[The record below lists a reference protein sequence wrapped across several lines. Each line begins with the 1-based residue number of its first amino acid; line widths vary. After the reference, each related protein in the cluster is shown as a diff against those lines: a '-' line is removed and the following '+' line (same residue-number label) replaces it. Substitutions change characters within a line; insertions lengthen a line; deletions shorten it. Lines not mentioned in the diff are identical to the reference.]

1 MIRNGPFRAMTRSV
15 PSIQNCIN
23 SFRALSWF
31 AGILLVLFASALS
44 TSGQAMHFTRTIWR
58 SRDGLPENGVQ
69 ALAQDRDGYLWVGTS
84 GGLSRFDGAR
94 FSPLIDGTNQSPS
107 INSFDCLL
115 LARDGTLWAGTD
127 GGGLLHITG
136 PGVSKTYAAPDGL
149 TGAFIHSLYE
159 DSRNRLWVGTDTGLF
174 LKQGEQLVRVDQPSP
189 IAAFDVQAIV
199 EDHEHHILAGG
210 SRLISIDIGH
220 IRNIS
225 IPGPQRLNQV
235 NAVLEATDRTL
246 WVGTSSGLLH
256 RVHEGFQRVPEI
268 AAAVRT
274 LRQTSDGTIWIG
286 TIGKG
291 LWAYRNGIFTRVGDK
306 GLYPIDTVRSIFE
319 DADHRLWIGTQNGL
333 VRLVKTQ
340 VSVIPLPAFGKAN
353 NYGAVSGAPNGDV
366 WIVAQKA
373 FRVSRA
379 TAIPVTFSGLRGAP
393 IRSIYSAKDGSTWVG
408 TKGRGVFHLAGSKT
422 TPFSSMPQ
430 HFVISGFIRGFL
442 ESSRGEM
449 WIATDDGLYCI
460 SNKGM
465 AHYRTADGLANLS
478 VRSLFEDRDHDIWI
492 GTDRGLSRWHAG
504 AFVQGPATAALRE
517 EKVWSVLQDRLGA
530 MWFGTRD
537 HGLFRYRDN
546 SINRYTTAQG
556 LTSNIVYQ
564 ILQDRTGR
572 FWISSEETIS
582 SVPEGDM
589 DGDPPGQNR
598 LLSVTLYRMPYEAD
612 GALLSGGRYPSG
624 YLAPDDTVWFSSNRG
639 AVHVLAKNL
648 DVERAPAVK
657 ITGITRDGE
666 NIPVNDD
673 LQLPA
678 GSTRLTFSF
687 ASLFLGPEDRMRFSY
702 RLDSF
707 DHAWISGGSSQTA
720 TYTELPAG
728 TYRFRVQAFNIG
740 HPDLTTEAAFSF
752 RQRSFLYQTWWF
764 RVICLLA
771 LLGCGILAYIVNLRR
786 VRMRF
791 AAVLEERRN
800 FAREMHDTLIQ
811 GCTGVSLLLEAI
823 ATQRQ
828 DAPEDGD
835 LLDVARAQ
843 TLATIN
849 QARHAIWNL
858 RRKEE
863 EQIDLPYSLA
873 ALAEQSAR
881 AFGIPVV
888 CERVDPISGISGST
902 GHELLMVAREAI
914 ANAGTHGHPDWIRIS
929 ASLEGADLTL
939 TVIDNGGGFTEANLS
954 HTTGE
959 HYGLV
964 GMRERMHR
972 IGGTLLIHSESGR
985 GTEVVMRL
993 RHAPGWFHALGRR
1006 SRGILQ

>member
-1 MIRNGPFRAMTRSV
+1 MIRSAPG
-15 PSIQNCIN
+15 IQNCIH
-23 SFRALSWF
+23 SLRALSWF
-31 AGILLVLFASALS
+31 AGILLVLFASPLS
-44 TSGQAMHFTRTIWR
+44 TSGQATHFTRTIWR
-58 SRDGLPENGVQ
+58 SRDGLPESSVQ
-69 ALAQDRDGYLWVGTS
+69 ALAQDRDGYLWVGTT
-84 GGLSRFDGAR
+84 GGLTRFDGAR
-94 FSPLIDGTNQSPS
+94 FSPLIDGTNQTPS

-149 TGAFIHSLYE
+149 TGAFIHSIYQ
-159 DSRNRLWVGTDTGLF
+159 DSRNRLWVGTDSGLF
-174 LKQGEQLVRVDQPSP
+174 LKEGERLVRVDQS
-189 IAAFDVQAIV
+189 AASRAFDVQAIV

-210 SRLISIDIGH
+210 SRLISIGIGQ

-225 IPGPQRLNQV
+225 MPGSQRLNQV
-235 NAVLEATDRTL
+235 NAILEATDRTL
-246 WVGTSSGLLH
+246 WVGTASGLLH
-256 RVHEGFQRVPEI
+256 RVHGGFQRVPEI
-268 AAAVRT
+268 AAAVRA
-274 LRQTSDGTIWIG
+274 LRQASDGTVWIG

-291 LWAYRNGIFTRVGDK
+291 LWAYRNGIFTRIGDK

-340 VSVIPLPAFGKAN
+340 VSVVPLSDFGKAN
-353 NYGAVSGAPNGDV
+353 NYGTVSGAPNGDI

-379 TAIPVTFSGLRGAP
+379 TAIPVTFPGLRGAP
-393 IRSIYSAKDGSTWVG
+393 IRSIHSAKDGSTWVG

-422 TPFSSMPQ
+422 THFSSMPR
-430 HFVISGFIRGFL
+430 HFVVSGFIRGFL
-442 ESSRGEM
+442 ESSSGEM
-449 WIATDDGLYCI
+449 WIATDTGLYCI
-460 SNKGM
+460 GPKGM
-465 AHYRTADGLANLS
+465 AHYQTADGLANLS

-492 GTDRGLSRWHAG
+492 GTDHGLSRWHAG
-504 AFVQGPATAALRE
+504 AFVQDAATAALSE
-517 EKVWSVLQDRLGA
+517 EKVWSVLQDRRGT

-546 SINRYTTAQG
+546 SIDHYSTAQG
-556 LTSNIVYQ
+556 LMSNTVYQ

-572 FWISSEETIS
+572 FWISCEDTIS
-582 SVPEGDM
+582 SVPEEDM
-589 DGDPPGQNR
+589 DGDPPGHNR

-612 GALLSGGRYPSG
+612 GTQFSGGRYPSG
-624 YLAPDDTVWFSSNRG
+624 YLAPDDTVWFPSNGG
-639 AVHVLAKNL
+639 AVHAIANSL

-657 ITGITRDGE
+657 ITGITLDGE

-687 ASLFLGPEDRMRFSY
+687 APLFLGPEDGTRFSY

-720 TYTELPAG
+720 TYTKLPAG
-728 TYRFRVQAFNIG
+728 TYRFRVQAFNTG

-752 RQRSFLYQTWWF
+752 RQRPFLYQTWWF
-764 RVICLLA
+764 RVVYLLA
-771 LLGCGILAYIVNLRR
+771 LLGCGILAYAVNLRR

-800 FAREMHDTLIQ
+800 LAREMHDTLIQ

-873 ALAEQSAR
+873 ALAEQAAG

-914 ANAGTHGHPDWIRIS
+914 ANAATHGHPDWIRIS
-929 ASLEGADLTL
+929 ASLEGIDLTL
-939 TVIDNGGGFTEANLS
+939 TVIDNGSGFVETPLS
-954 HTTGE
+954 DATGE
-959 HYGLV
+959 HFGLV
-964 GMRERMHR
+964 GMRERMRR

-993 RHAPGWFHALGRR
+993 RHAPRWFRALGRR
-1006 SRGILQ
+1006 SKGILQ